1 MNKIRSEKHRNLNSP
16 NLKAFI
22 IMPFGSEFDKI
33 FNDLIKQPLEESG
46 YEVIRADSIL
56 DQHNILKDIIRN
68 IAEAD
73 LIIADLTSINP
84 NVFYELGIA
93 HAMQVPTV
101 LLSQSIEDVPFDLK
115 SYRVIV
121 YSTRYYDATELP
133 KKLIEIAD
141 KAKNNNLSFG
151 NPVSDF
157 LPEARIKRIENKKID
172 LEKQEQKKIINGEEE
187 KGLWDFVGDAEN
199 STNIISDITKKITD
213 ETKNIG
219 DRIKSRT
226 DEITQI
232 YNSGVPGTA
241 SRIQKIITNTSFDL
255 MNYSNRLEKLQPEFH
270 KAWVELDDNMRG
282 LLKIVK
288 IRSEED
294 KKSTIEFKNKIN
306 NLKDVL
312 SKSSEAVSKF
322 KDSINSLR
330 GQKRELNI
338 ASNRVVKILDLL
350 ITDIQGAESYTTK
363 IIDLIDEKLN
373 KT

>member
-1 MNKIRSEKHRNLNSP
+1 MNEIISQHQNLNSP

-22 IMPFGSEFDKI
+22 IMPYGSEFDKI
-33 FNDLIKQPLEESG
+33 FNDLVKQPLEESG

-133 KKLIEIAD
+133 RKLIEITD

-157 LPEARIKRIENKKID
+157 LPEARIKRSENKKID
-172 LEKQEQKKIINGEEE
+172 LEKQEIEKIIDVEEE
-187 KGLWDFVGDAEN
+187 KGLWDFIEDAEN
-199 STNIISDITKKITD
+199 STNIINDITKKITD